1 MTASSASRAAL
12 RRLHLGHVVV
22 DAVRFDEA
30 LDRIEALVAA
40 RRGGSVFTPNVDH
53 VVLAERN
60 RDFRAAYAE
69 ADLAL
74 ADGMPLLWAA
84 RLLGAPL
91 PAKVSGSDL
100 VEPLAERAATRGWRL
115 YLLGGGAGVAADA
128 AARLQARFPGVNVVG
143 VDAPRIGADG
153 SDGGAALA
161 RLRAARPD
169 LVMVALGAPKQEL
182 WIHRHREAL
191 APAVAV
197 GVGGSLDFIAG
208 RVRRAPRWASRAG
221 LEWAWRLARE
231 PRRLWRRYLVEDLRF
246 APILVRELRARRGD
260 GAGAGAPSS

>member
-1 MTASSASRAAL
+1 
-12 RRLHLGHVVV
+12 
-22 DAVRFDEA
+22 
-30 LDRIEALVAA
+30 
-40 RRGGSVFTPNVDH
+40 
-53 VVLAERN
+53 
-60 RDFRAAYAE
+60 
-69 ADLAL
+69 
-74 ADGMPLLWAA
+74 
-84 RLLGAPL
+84 
-91 PAKVSGSDL
+91 VSGSDL
-100 VEPLAERAATRGWRL
+100 VEPLAERAAARGWRV
-115 YLLGGGAGVAADA
+115 YLLGGGTGVAADA
-128 AARLQARFPGVNVVG
+128 AARLQARFPRVNVVG

-153 SDGGAALA
+153 SDGDAGAALA
-161 RLRAARPD
+161 RLRAANPD

-231 PRRLWRRYLVEDLRF
+231 PRRLWRRYLVDDLRF
-246 APILVRELRARRGD
+246 GPILVRELRARRGG